1 MSGPAGAPSPGPRS
15 ASTGPGNGVTMPSQH
30 QQPIS
35 SGPSSGGATPAVPNR
50 PGPVSQQDLNQI
62 VIDYL
67 AKKGYNRTEAIFR
80 MESSNQEID
89 GRPLLPVS
97 TDTHPKFR
105 AAFGL

>member
-1 MSGPAGAPSPGPRS
+1 MAECPVGWEPAAGG
-15 ASTGPGNGVTMPSQH
+15 
-30 QQPIS
+30 S
-35 SGPSSGGATPAVPNR
+35 SESEESNPEDEKAAR
-50 PGPVSQQDLNQI
+50 LNQI